1 MTVVST
7 SSLVAPLT
15 MAVLAS
21 ASVGL
26 WTLRVALAARGRKVT
41 GAAVAAVEA
50 VVFAVTFTRLDLD
63 APERVGGYAVGVAV
77 GTLLGLALDERLS
90 GGQSELR
97 LVVPG
102 LQPCLVQAL
111 RRRGWPATSIRGDGA
126 DGPVTLLF
134 VAADDSRL
142 PALLADVRR
151 TVPAASWTVHR
162 HVRER
167 SHSGEGPPRE
177 AHSLGGHRPLATL
190 RPKAPTTPPETRS
203 MTQPSAV
210 PAPCPAPDTNSS

>member
-1 MTVVST
+1 MTVMST
-7 SSLVAPLT
+7 SALLAPFSMVA
-15 MAVLAS
+15 LAT

-26 WTLRVALAARGRKVT
+26 WTLRVALAARGRKVA

-50 VVFAVTFTRLDLD
+50 VVFAVTFSRLDLA
-63 APERVGGYAVGVAV
+63 APDRVGGYAVGVAF

-97 LVVPG
+97 VVVPG
-102 LQPCLVQAL
+102 LQPCLVHTL
-111 RRRGWPATSIRGDGA
+111 RNGGWPATSFTGDGA

-142 PALLADVRR
+142 PALLEDVRR

-162 HVRER
+162 QVRDR
-167 SHSGEGPPRE
+167 
-177 AHSLGGHRPLATL
+177 
-190 RPKAPTTPPETRS
+190 
-203 MTQPSAV
+203 
-210 PAPCPAPDTNSS
+210 